1 MSTSA
6 DPTRTPRS
14 PARRALAATR
24 AALISAFHGTQ
35 PMLGRSPPI
44 TWLSTSATRAVPE
57 GPRAGGRAGKTDGSE
72 VQKPSLS
79 PRVKSVIA
87 SCRENPKAKGKLT
100 GADRLLHDP
109 TRRV

>member
-1 MSTSA
+1 
-6 DPTRTPRS
+6 
-14 PARRALAATR
+14 
-24 AALISAFHGTQ
+24 
-35 PMLGRSPPI
+35 MLGRSPPI

-57 GPRAGGRAGKTDGSE
+57 GPRAGGRAVKTDGRAKCRNPHCPLLLL
-72 VQKPSLS
+72 QKPSLS

-87 SCRENPKAKGKLT
+87 SCHENPKAKGKLT